1 MKYLKKIEDW
11 RNRYDFLEDG
21 PEFFVCYF
29 PNGIVDGDGDP
40 KYDGA
45 PYIWYHDKGGEDTV
59 DGYKYVFYK
68 PTIVKNSNYSFTIH
82 LDKPLITNVTITT
95 HVVGSLNG
103 GSITGSST
111 RNVNEGATIIEVP
124 IQTVFTLSGQ
134 RITLQNGDDLQLD
147 DFNFTITQPDGTY
160 TSKGVIIFT
169 E

>member
-29 PNGIVDGDGDP
+29 PNGIVDGDG
-40 KYDGA
+40 A

-68 PTIVKNSNYSFTIH
+68 PTIVKNSNSSFTIR

-95 HVVGSLNG
+95 NIVGSLNG
-103 GSITGSST
+103 GSITCVT
-111 RNVNEGATIIEVP
+111 TFNVNEGANIIEVDIP
-124 IQTVFTLSGQ
+124 TRVTVNGQ
-134 RITLQNGDDLQLD
+134 YVTLQDGDDLQLD